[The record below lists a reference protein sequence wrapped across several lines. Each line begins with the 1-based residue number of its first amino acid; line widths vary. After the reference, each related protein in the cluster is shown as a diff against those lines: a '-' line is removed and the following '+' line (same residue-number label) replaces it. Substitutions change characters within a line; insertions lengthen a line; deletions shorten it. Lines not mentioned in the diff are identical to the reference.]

1 MSKSLKAASLK
12 FATLAA
18 GLACAAQAM
27 AVDLTVVSFGGANK
41 SAQIKAFYEPYQKA
55 TGNRIVAG
63 EYNGEM
69 AKVKAMVD
77 TNSVSWDLVEVESP
91 ELSRGCDEGLFEELD
106 PAQFGKTEDFVPGA
120 IQPCGVGFFVWS
132 TVLAYNADKLKSA
145 PTSWADFWDIKK
157 FPGKRGLRKGAKY
170 TLEFALMADG
180 VAPKDVYGVLATKE
194 GQDRAFKKLDEIKSS
209 IQWWRRAPSRRS
221 TWLPAMW

>member
-77 TNSVSWDLVEVESP
+77 TNSVSSGPGGSGVAGAVARLRRRPV
-91 ELSRGCDEGLFEELD
+91 RG
-106 PAQFGKTEDFVPGA
+106 TRPGA
-120 IQPCGVGFFVWS
+120 V
-132 TVLAYNADKLKSA
+132 
-145 PTSWADFWDIKK
+145 
-157 FPGKRGLRKGAKY
+157 R
-170 TLEFALMADG
+170 
-180 VAPKDVYGVLATKE
+180 
-194 GQDRAFKKLDEIKSS
+194 
-209 IQWWRRAPSRRS
+209 
-221 TWLPAMW
+221 